1 MSSFMSLMPMYP
13 KQLVYLCSWYDKY
26 SRGSLPPAGV
36 EAESTTTIAPLLKI
50 LWTPQGCLK
59 LDHKFRGT
67 KKTKLVTTEALTL
80 NMSVVS
86 VLYSL

>member
-1 MSSFMSLMPMYP
+1 MSSFMSLMPVYP

-26 SRGSLPPAGV
+26 SGGSLPPSGV
-36 EAESTTTIAPLLKI
+36 EAESATAIAPLLKTS
-50 LWTPQGCLK
+50 WTPQGCLK
-59 LDHKFRGT
+59 LDHKYRGT
-67 KKTKLVTTEALTL
+67 KKTKLVTTQALTL